1 MKLTPSMWAKA
12 LAGMPRIDAVIWQS
26 LDIFSRW
33 LIATRA
39 AVLVMTFTSAALAGL
54 FAFKADLFQFLP
66 WLMMTLGLCLA
77 HATNNLLND
86 LTDHWKGVDKGNYFR
101 TRYGVQP
108 LESGLM
114 TVRQN
119 LLYAAV
125 TGGLAVLCGV
135 YLWLV
140 RGDTVIVL
148 TAVGAFFVLF
158 YTWPLKYIGLGE
170 PAVLL
175 VWGPLMIGG
184 GYYVISGEISVAVL
198 LAGTTYAL
206 APTAVLFGKHIDKLT
221 ADKAKGI
228 RTLPVILGHERSRRW
243 VMGLFIAQ
251 YPLILLLVLTGYFS
265 PVVLASAAAIPSLL
279 KIRRYFNEPPP
290 ENLEEAP
297 EEVQK
302 VWPLYYVAAA
312 FWYTR
317 RFGGLF
323 TVALILDA
331 VFFS

>member
-1 MKLTPSMWAKA
+1 MINPSMWAKA
-12 LAGMPRIDAVIWQS
+12 LSGMPRIDQS
-26 LDIFSRW
+26 TWNALDLFSRW
-33 LIATRA
+33 LIASRA

-54 FAFKADLFQFLP
+54 FAAKSNSFDFFLWLFV
-66 WLMMTLGLCLA
+66 TLGLCLA

-86 LTDHWKGVDKGNYFR
+86 LTDHIKGVDKDNYFR
-101 TRYGVQP
+101 NRYGVQP
-108 LESGLM
+108 IEAGLM
-114 TVRQN
+114 SVKQN

-135 YLWLV
+135 YLWTA
-140 RGDTVIVL
+140 RGDAVITL

-184 GYYVISGEISVAVL
+184 GYYVISGDINWPVVVA
-198 LAGTTYAL
+198 ATTYAL
-206 APTAVLFGKHIDKLT
+206 APTAVLFGKHIDKLE
-221 ADKAKGI
+221 ADKGKGI
-228 RTLPVILGHERSRRW
+228 RTLPVILGHEKSRRA
-243 VMGLFIAQ
+243 VMGLLIAQ
-251 YPLILLLVLTGYFS
+251 YPLIILLVLVGYFS
-265 PVVLASAAAIPSLL
+265 PVVLLTLFSIPWLL
-279 KIRRYFNEPPP
+279 RINKFFGGPPP
-290 ENLEEAP
+290 NHAEEAA
-297 EEVQK
+297 EEFRK

-323 TVALILDA
+323 TLTLILDA
-331 VFFS
+331 FI